1 MKSTWKLAV
10 VATFALGVGAIAIPA
25 SADSNEVAVPT
36 KPTFAKDI
44 APILQ
49 AKCQDCHR
57 KGTAAPMSLVTYQ
70 EVRIQSFQND
80 RSLTD
85 GQINTIVRWVDTGAP
100 LGDPKDL
107 PPPRNWPDEQ
117 GWVLAKQFG
126 PPDLVLK
133 SEDYTM
139 PAQAQ
144 DVWWRPVTDVPLTEA
159 RWVRAVEMRPGTLA
173 GRKIMHHVLAGLIQ
187 DEPGTRPSRANATD
201 SSAADSN
208 AADASNAGTSG
219 PGLLMEWA
227 IGKNYDTYRPNT
239 GKLLLPGSRISWE
252 LHLHA
257 VGEEIRDH
265 AELAVYL
272 YPKGETPKYRTRL
285 TLFGATAN
293 TGSSRLDIPPN
304 SIAVTQGFHVLAQ
317 PARLEN
323 FQAHMHL
330 RGKAMAIEAI
340 LPNGTTQLLSYVNN
354 FNFNW
359 MNNYIYAE
367 DAAPVLPKGT
377 IIHVTAWHDNT
388 TANKNNPD
396 PDQWVGWGDRTIDE
410 MAHAWVNVTYISEE
424 DYQAWVAQNK
434 SKRLTPTASR

>member
-1 MKSTWKLAV
+1 MKSTWKLAI
-10 VATFALGVGAIAIPA
+10 VATFALGAAVIAIPT

-70 EVRIQSFQND
+70 EVRPWAKAIRERVVTRNMPPWHIDKTVGIQSFQND

-126 PPDLVLK
+126 TPDLVLK

-187 DEPGTRPSRANATD
+187 DEPGARASRANA
-201 SSAADSN
+201 ADPNGADPN
-208 AADASNAGTSG
+208 AADTTSAGAAG

-252 LHLHA
+252 LHLRRRRGDSGPCRISRVSLSQGRDAEVSNA
-257 VGEEIRDH
+257 VDALWSDGE
-265 AELAVYL
+265 
-272 YPKGETPKYRTRL
+272 YR
-285 TLFGATAN
+285 
-293 TGSSRLDIPPN
+293 
-304 SIAVTQGFHVLAQ
+304 Q
-317 PARLEN
+317 
-323 FQAHMHL
+323 
-330 RGKAMAIEAI
+330 
-340 LPNGTTQLLSYVNN
+340 
-354 FNFNW
+354 
-359 MNNYIYAE
+359 
-367 DAAPVLPKGT
+367 
-377 IIHVTAWHDNT
+377 
-388 TANKNNPD
+388 
-396 PDQWVGWGDRTIDE
+396 
-410 MAHAWVNVTYISEE
+410 
-424 DYQAWVAQNK
+424 
-434 SKRLTPTASR
+434 